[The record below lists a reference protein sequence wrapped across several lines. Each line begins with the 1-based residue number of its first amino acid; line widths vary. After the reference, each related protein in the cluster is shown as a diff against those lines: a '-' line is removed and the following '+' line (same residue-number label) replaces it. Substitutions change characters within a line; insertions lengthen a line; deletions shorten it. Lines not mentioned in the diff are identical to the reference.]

1 MKRLLSKIAAATLT
15 LFLICLAACAPSPN
29 SAQNAGSVAA
39 TSSEASVNASA
50 MPQATVSA
58 TLDHVRPIGRTCE
71 SDGVTWLPQ
80 SGSAVEFAV
89 VGTRA
94 EIEIVGDDSVEGKE
108 NQLPR
113 FAVLVDGNVVIDDI
127 LAERTRTIEIE
138 IGEYPTEAVVEVM
151 HLSEAKLGAIGVA
164 SIAVESNHPN
174 PVQPTSP
181 RSLNIEFI
189 GDSITCAYGVESALF
204 MMATSSFRH
213 RYPRS
218 RTRIGK
224 LRPARP
230 VISAWRNSW
239 SRSFAFCSVLC

>member
-1 MKRLLSKIAAATLT
+1 MKRLLSKIAAAALA

-113 FAVLVDGNVVIDDI
+113 FADDVLFI
-127 LAERTRTIEIE
+127 
-138 IGEYPTEAVVEVM
+138 
-151 HLSEAKLGAIGVA
+151 
-164 SIAVESNHPN
+164 
-174 PVQPTSP
+174 
-181 RSLNIEFI
+181 RS
-189 GDSITCAYGVESALF
+189 D
-204 MMATSSFRH
+204 R
-213 RYPRS
+213 
-218 RTRIGK
+218 
-224 LRPARP
+224 
-230 VISAWRNSW
+230 
-239 SRSFAFCSVLC
+239 